1 MTRDEMVEWH
11 HRLNGHE
18 LEQTQSWWWTGKP
31 GMLQSMGS
39 QRVGHDQ
46 ATEMMS
52 PAKHRMMRNKK
63 ILLFKTTKFWSGC
76 YIAIGI

>member
-1 MTRDEMVEWH
+1 
-11 HRLNGHE
+11 
-18 LEQTQSWWWTGKP
+18 
-31 GMLQSMGS
+31 MLQSMGS
-39 QRVGHDQ
+39 QRVGYDQ

>member
-1 MTRDEMVEWH
+1 
-11 HRLNGHE
+11 
-18 LEQTQSWWWTGKP
+18 
-31 GMLQSMGS
+31 MLQSMGS